1 MLKVGIRRPSRVTG
15 DRRLLQATALV
26 STLDRF
32 AMPPMLIAIARDLDA
47 PLARIVQAASVYF
60 LAYGLMQPVWGL
72 ISDRVGLVRTMR
84 FALLIAGLATAVS
97 ALVAGPLSLALARGV
112 AGGTFSA
119 GIPAGLVYLGDTV
132 PPADRQ
138 REITNLM
145 SGSAIGTALGA
156 SGAGI
161 VAQLASWRVTFLIT
175 SVFAFVLVLGLR
187 WLTPPPRDR
196 QGQRLGAALGQ
207 VARSRWALLVL
218 LLAFGDGVVLL
229 GVLTLLPAAVEA
241 AGTGAAL
248 SGSVTAFYGLG
259 MLVFARVAGSLSR
272 RLGRWQLPSLGAL
285 AAFVG
290 CALVAVTQTPV
301 AAIVVAL
308 LLGLAWAWLHSTLQT
323 WVTEV
328 LPAVRA
334 TVVSLFAGAL
344 FTGSAVA
351 ALLASGPAG
360 RGEYGSVFAVATV
373 LIVPVGVAAGIGR
386 ARWRPPG
393 GQESYRSTSA
403 E

>member
-1 MLKVGIRRPSRVTG
+1 
-15 DRRLLQATALV
+15 
-26 STLDRF
+26 
-32 AMPPMLIAIARDLDA
+32 
-47 PLARIVQAASVYF
+47 
-60 LAYGLMQPVWGL
+60 
-72 ISDRVGLVRTMR
+72 
-84 FALLIAGLATAVS
+84 
-97 ALVAGPLSLALARGV
+97 
-112 AGGTFSA
+112 
-119 GIPAGLVYLGDTV
+119 
-132 PPADRQ
+132 
-138 REITNLM
+138 
-145 SGSAIGTALGA
+145 
-156 SGAGI
+156 
-161 VAQLASWRVTFLIT
+161 
-175 SVFAFVLVLGLR
+175 
-187 WLTPPPRDR
+187 
-196 QGQRLGAALGQ
+196 
-207 VARSRWALLVL
+207 VL

-360 RGEYGSVFAVATV
+360 RGEYGAVFAVATV

-393 GQESYRSTSA
+393 GPDSYRSTSA

>member
-1 MLKVGIRRPSRVTG
+1 MLRS
-15 DRRLLQATALV
+15 RRLLQATALV

-32 AMPPMLIAIARDLDA
+32 AMPPMLIAIARDLGVS
-47 PLARIVQAASVYF
+47 LAQIVQAASVYF
-60 LAYGLMQPVWGL
+60 LAYGLMQPVWGMV
-72 ISDRVGLVRTMR
+72 SDRVGLIRTMR
-84 FALLIAGLATAVS
+84 VALLIAAVATAVS
-97 ALVAGPLSLALARGV
+97 ALVSGPWSLAVARGI

-132 PPADRQ
+132 PAADRQ

-145 SGSAIGTALGA
+145 SGSAVGTALGA

-161 VAQLASWRVTFLIT
+161 VAQLTSWRLTFLIT
-175 SVFAFVLVLGLR
+175 SVAALLLVVGLR
-187 WLTPPPRDR
+187 WLTPAPRNR

-207 VARSRWALLVL
+207 VARSRWAWLVL

-241 AGTGAAL
+241 AGSGAAL

-259 MLVFARVAGSLSR
+259 MLLFARVAGALSR
-272 RLGRWQLPSLGAL
+272 RLGRWQLPAVGAA

-290 CALVAVTQTPV
+290 ATLVALSQAPAV
-301 AAIVVAL
+301 AIVTAL

-344 FTGSAVA
+344 FTGSALA
-351 ALLASGPAG
+351 ALLASGPAD
-360 RGEYGSVFAVATV
+360 RGEYGLVFTVAAV
-373 LIVPVGVAAGIGR
+373 LIVPVGLAAAVGR
-386 ARWRPPG
+386 AR
-393 GQESYRSTSA
+393 YFSA
-403 E
+403 VRAE